1 MEAGNKEGMGGCQ
14 DHQLGRLA
22 ALGLMSRSCSGDF
35 GESYF
40 FLLPFVSLSAAKGT
54 RPARRVPSLSIQV
67 LPPTDVGTRAE
78 HFPPAA
84 LPTPGSAGPRSLQ
97 QGRPR
102 VCIVSLQ
109 DVCFAA

>member
-1 MEAGNKEGMGGCQ
+1 MGAGNKEGVGGCQ
-14 DHQLGRLA
+14 DHQLERLA
-22 ALGLMSRSCSGDF
+22 ALGLMSRSSSGDF

-40 FLLPFVSLSAAKGT
+40 LLLHFVSLSAAQGT
-54 RPARRVPSLSIQV
+54 QPARRIPSLSIQV
-67 LPPTDVGTRAE
+67 LQSTDIGTRAE

-84 LPTPGSAGPRSLQ
+84 LPTPGSAWPRSLQ